1 MSNYKNLA
9 DLVKVCS
16 VLPIFAVM
24 PAMAEDLR
32 VVVDKDTTLTQGV
45 SNSVSDSDGG
55 AFHVNDGV
63 KLSMNGVTFKNNTAA
78 VLKKNGM
85 FGGAIWSR
93 GILDV
98 ADSVFEENWA
108 TSGGAIG
115 SSTASTGTKITG
127 STFKN
132 NHAYDG
138 GAISAFKAISISNSW
153 FENNTA
159 MLEKDDTVVS
169 GIADPVGGGALAL
182 GAESEATIS
191 SIEGT
196 TFKDNKSGMNGGAI
210 GTRLALE
217 VDKDGLY
224 TDNKHDNSAKLD
236 IAATFEGNNAKRSG
250 GALYNTFWNNNGLGK
265 GDGVTVAGHFEDNE
279 AGYRGGAIYND
290 GDHDKN
296 IKGGVM
302 TINGATF
309 EDNEA
314 GDNGGAIYNS
324 GTLTINGGTFRDNEA
339 GQWAGAIYNT
349 GRTDKKDLNMAK
361 TAERETAGELTIK
374 NATFL
379 NNSALYAG
387 AVAAGTT
394 AKKTHIEN
402 TLFKENYASE
412 LGAVALF
419 SSATLNNVQFIGNKA
434 TTTVEDISIDGA
446 GALFLGSDSSTDV
459 RGVLENSVFD
469 ANSSGINGGAIA
481 TRTFVQG
488 DNSRAILDISNTMFK
503 NNVAGTVG
511 GAFDNYFYHSNTN
524 ADAVYVKGSQ
534 FVGNTATNGGAIYN
548 HGLTSKQLSDN
559 PEKGGNPL
567 KQAAS
572 IEFVDTTF
580 TGNKAL
586 VAGGAIYNE
595 EGASVYL
602 SGNNKFT
609 ANMAK
614 GALNDIFNDG
624 IVSVKSGTTSIGGG
638 IKGDG
643 TLNVA
648 NDATLNI
655 NSTVVT
661 QDKINIDGA
670 VVATVLS
677 DKSFGHFVGDVTL
690 GDTASLDLTVG
701 SVGTYDIF
709 AGKTIDVSK
718 VTVGDTYL
726 VESGADGI
734 VITTKAVEDI
744 AADTG
749 LTTQAA
755 GLISGLANSTNKNVQ
770 KISLAAQQIL
780 NSGDVETVEKEVA
793 KANPDGKPVVQ
804 SVATSVQNQVL
815 AVAAGRMSGTAPVVG
830 RSGGDEAKSNGFWA
844 QGLFNKSKYENQFH
858 GYTRGFALGA
868 DTMINSAF
876 KVGAGFAYNNSDIHT
891 VGRGH
896 TDIDANTLFVY
907 GQYKPTNWFVN
918 GTLAYTMAEYTEDAK
933 MFGNSLVATYDVDS
947 YGAQIMT
954 GYDFA
959 SGITT
964 EVGARYL
971 HIAQDSYSNGL
982 TSVDSMDS
990 DFLTGVAGM
999 KYAFTIENDWAVK
1012 LRPELR
1018 AAVTYDFVSDGDEAV
1033 VTMPGVASYKVA
1045 GERLKRL
1052 GGEFGIG
1059 LTALYNGMEI
1069 TAMYDLDLHEDYT
1082 SHTGMI
1088 KFRGQ
1093 F

>member
-24 PAMAEDLR
+24 PAMAEGVDVQSITDGASEQSVTQAIYFNPETDLVFDGAKFVGNENTNPSGKDNKGFGT
-32 VVVDKDTTLTQGV
+32 VVFSKTDTT
-45 SNSVSDSDGG
+45 
-55 AFHVNDGV
+55 
-63 KLSMNGVTFKNNTAA
+63 VTFNNVLFENNKNAF
-78 VLKKNGM
+78 V
-85 FGGAIWSR
+85 GGAIANY
-93 GILDV
+93 
-98 ADSVFEENWA
+98 ADAEFVVNNSQFVGNHA
-108 TSGGAIG
+108 YYDGGAIG
-115 SSTASTGTKITG
+115 NYGGLTITDSSFEGNTADYAYDAEKKDWSIAVEDDSAVGGGAISLGSISETTVGTITG

-132 NHAYDG
+132 N
-138 GAISAFKAISISNSW
+138 
-153 FENNTA
+153 
-159 MLEKDDTVVS
+159 
-169 GIADPVGGGALAL
+169 
-182 GAESEATIS
+182 
-191 SIEGT
+191 
-196 TFKDNKSGMNGGAI
+196 KSGTNGGAI
-210 GTRLALE
+210 GTRLAQNP
-217 VDKDGLY
+217 
-224 TDNKHDNSAKLD
+224 DNKKNNNVAKLD
-236 IAATFEGNNAKRSG
+236 IAATFIGNEALKDG
-250 GALYNTFWNNNGLGK
+250 GAIYNTFWNDNGLGK
-265 GDGVTVAGHFEDNE
+265 GDGVTVAGIFKENK
-279 AGYRGGAIYND
+279 AGRFGGAIYND
-290 GDHDKN
+290 GAADAN
-296 IKGGVM
+296 GKGGVM
-302 TINGATF
+302 TINSAEFKGNEASRGGAIFNGAGKMDILGTADKRVVF
-309 EDNEA
+309 EDN
-314 GDNGGAIYNS
+314 
-324 GTLTINGGTFRDNEA
+324 
-339 GQWAGAIYNT
+339 
-349 GRTDKKDLNMAK
+349 
-361 TAERETAGELTIK
+361 
-374 NATFL
+374 
-379 NNSALYAG
+379 
-387 AVAAGTT
+387 
-394 AKKTHIEN
+394 
-402 TLFKENYASE
+402 
-412 LGAVALF
+412 
-419 SSATLNNVQFIGNKA
+419 KA
-434 TTTVEDISIDGA
+434 Y
-446 GALFLGSDSSTDV
+446 
-459 RGVLENSVFD
+459 
-469 ANSSGINGGAIA
+469 
-481 TRTFVQG
+481 
-488 DNSRAILDISNTMFK
+488 
-503 NNVAGTVG
+503 VG
-511 GAFDNYFYHSNTN
+511 GAFTDVYTN
-524 ADAVYVKGSQ
+524 NAETFIKDALFEENHAGADAGAAGFYGKVDVENTIFRENTAAITVDGVTADIGNSDGGGAIMVGGTSDVSLTKVQ
-534 FVGNTATNGGAIYN
+534 FVGNESGARGGAISAR
-548 HGLTSKQLSDN
+548 HLTGYELD
-559 PEKGGNPL
+559 
-567 KQAAS
+567 
-572 IEFVDTTF
+572 IDTATF
-580 TGNKAL
+580 TNNKAGNFGGGIAN
-586 VAGGAIYNE
+586 VYGGTVNMNNVDFVSNSATKAGGAIYNGKDMNYGGSTGSMSTNHGILNIAGTNTFTGNTASE
-595 EGASVYL
+595 FGGAIYNDNGGTINM
-602 SGNNKFT
+602 SGTNTFANNTHGKN
-609 ANMAK
+609 AA
-614 GALNDIFNDG
+614 ANDIYNLGTLNITD
-624 IVSVKSGTTSIGGG
+624 GTTTIGGG
-638 IKGDG
+638 IAGNEG
-643 TLNVA
+643 TLVLENG
-648 NDATLNI
+648 ATLNI
-655 NSTVVT
+655 GTALIQQGTVNLDGAIVASAMNST
-661 QDKINIDGA
+661 
-670 VVATVLS
+670 
-677 DKSFGHFVGDVTL
+677 SFGRFAGDVTV
-690 GDTASLDLTVG
+690 GGNATLDLTVG

-844 QGLFNKSKYENQFH
+844 QGLFNKSKYADQFH

-933 MFGNSLVATYDVDS
+933 MFGDSLVATYDVDS

-982 TSVDSMDS
+982 TSVGSMDS